1 MTWLFGICPLSMLE
15 RLHYTPHPHQR
26 VGTQFILDHYSCN
39 LWAKPGMGKTGIVLS
54 LLDLLQL
61 GGSDFFP
68 ALVIA
73 PKRVA
78 DIVWPTE
85 LAKWDAFAGMT
96 MTNIPGTHRE
106 RAEALRKPK
115 TDIYVTQYENVQW
128 LVEQFEGKTWPFKIV
143 VADESR
149 RLSGFRLNKGGKRS
163 TALSNIAKFTGRWIN
178 LTGTPAPN
186 GLTDLW
192 GQSWFLDFGASLGR
206 TYTQFVDNYF
216 KVDPYTHAETL
227 LPGAGEQIHA
237 KIAPFTLALRP
248 EDWFTLELPRYS
260 TVEVELPPAAKP
272 VYKRMERDYFTEVG
286 ANIGIEAVNGGVK
299 SMKLLQLASG
309 SIFDASHTAHAV
321 HDAKLEGLES
331 VVSELQEP
339 LLVAYYF
346 TFTPDR
352 IQKLYKNARVL
363 RTARDVD
370 DWNAGKIDMML
381 VHYQSAGH
389 GLNLQD
395 GGRALVYFDEIWD
408 AELREQ
414 VLERLG
420 PMRQKQSGHARTV
433 LVYDII
439 TKDTMDVEARERID
453 SKLSVQ
459 DALMLARARRA

>member
-1 MTWLFGICPLSMLE
+1 MIE
-15 RLHYTPHPHQR
+15 RLHYGPHPYQR
-26 VGTQFILDHYSCN
+26 IGTQFILDHHRCN
-39 LWAKPGMGKTGIVLS
+39 LWAKPGMGKSSTVLS
-54 LLDLLQL
+54 TLDLLQL
-61 GGSDFFP
+61 AGSSFFP

-106 RAEALRKPK
+106 RAEALSKPK

-128 LVEQFEGKTWPFKIV
+128 LVEQFSGERKWPFRIV

-163 TALSNIAKFTGRWIN
+163 TALSNIAKFTGRWVN

-192 GQSWFLDFGASLGR
+192 GQQWFLDFGSALGR
-206 TYTQFVDNYF
+206 TYTQFVDSHF
-216 KVDPYTHAETL
+216 KVDRYTQAETL
-227 LPGAGEQIHA
+227 LPGADERIHA
-237 KIAPFTLALRP
+237 KIAPLTLALRP
-248 EDWFTLELPRYS
+248 EDWFDLELPRY
-260 TVEVELPPAAKP
+260 TVVEVELPSAAKP
-272 VYKRMERDYFTEVG
+272 IYKRMERDYFTTVG
-286 ANIGIEAVNGGVK
+286 DIGIEAVNGGVK

-309 SIFDASHTAHAV
+309 SIFDADRTVHAV

-331 VVSELQEP
+331 IVSELGEP

-346 TFTPDR
+346 TFTPER
-352 IQKLYKNARVL
+352 IQRTFPKARVL
-363 RTARDVD
+363 KSAQDVA

-395 GGRALVYFDEIWD
+395 GGRALAYFDEIWD

-453 SKLSVQ
+453 SKLSIQ